1 MSQLERVGVSLDKT
15 LLAKFDVLLEAQG
28 YPNRSEAIRDLIR
41 DRLAQAQLSKPD
53 VDAVAMVYLIYDH
66 HNSKLSHQLTHLQH
80 NHLLHTIVTTHVHL
94 DHHHCLESI
103 ILKGKVKELEKL
115 ASHIA
120 SIKGVKLSKVNL
132 IADCTDLP

>member
-1 MSQLERVGVSLDKT
+1 MNQVERVGVSLDKV
-15 LLAKFDVLLEAQG
+15 LLAKFDALLETQG
-28 YPNRSEAIRDLIR
+28 YPNRSEAFRDLIR
-41 DRLAQAQLSKPD
+41 DRLAQDQLSNPD

-120 SIKGVKLSKVNL
+120 SIKGVKLSKINL
-132 IADCTDLP
+132 IADCSDLP

>member
-1 MSQLERVGVSLDKT
+1 MNHVERVGVSLEKA
-15 LLAKFDVLLEAQG
+15 LLAKFDALLETQG

-41 DRLAQAQLSKPD
+41 DRLAREQLSNPEA
-53 VDAVAMVYLIYDH
+53 DAVAMVYLVYDH
-66 HNSKLSHQLTHLQH
+66 HNSKLTHQLTHLQH

-120 SIKGVKLSKVNL
+120 SIKGVKLSKISL
-132 IADCTDLP
+132 IADCSELP